1 VSTTPAVSTS
11 AAITALAPRAEYRSD
26 TPFTASSTPRLS
38 WSTETEREGWLQAS
52 AELELTR
59 AGAVSTHE
67 VTGRDSVLLDWPFVA
82 IEPRE
87 AVSLRVRVIGEDG
100 DASDWSAPR
109 ELVGGQLADGEWTAN
124 QIGLDDEAP
133 KHPARLRTEFAVDG
147 DVARATLYATA
158 HGAYQIEINGALVD
172 DQILKPGWT
181 SYQWR
186 LTHETT
192 DVTALLARG
201 ANAIGIDVAGAWFTE
216 SFGFAHGAVGFY
228 GSRPAAAAQL
238 VIEYA
243 DGRTVTLVTDSSWL
257 ASGDGP
263 IRASGIYAGE
273 DTDARLQQAGWSSPG
288 YDASGWK
295 PVRVDET
302 VVVPTPRSAPAVRE
316 IETLPVREVITTPE
330 GKTVVDFGQ
339 NLVGYLHLTVS
350 GPAGTVL
357 TLRHAEVLEHGELG
371 VRPLRAAA
379 ATDTFTLAG
388 VGQNGDPE
396 QWQPRFTFHGFR
408 YAEISGWP
416 GEFDPLA
423 VTAIV
428 VHSDMERTGWFES
441 SHALVNRLHENVV
454 WGMKG
459 NFLYLPTDCPQ
470 RDERLGWT
478 GDIQVFAPT
487 ASFLYDCA
495 GFLAGWLEDLDLEQ
509 KHSNGVVPFIV
520 PNVLGPAVPA
530 AAWGDA
536 ATVVPTVLHER
547 FGDIGVVRE
556 QFESMKAWSNA
567 LLDIAGD
574 RLLWEDRFQFGDWL
588 DPDAPPEFAADAKTD
603 ADIVASAYLYRSLDL
618 TARAAAVLGKD
629 ADAAKYAGI
638 AATVKAAFLHEY
650 VSDSGR
656 MVSDAQTGYATAIMF
671 GLSRDATQEQRMGDR
686 LAFLTRASGYRIGT
700 GFVGTPLIT
709 DALTRTGH
717 DDTAMRL
724 LTQTENPSWLYPVTM
739 GATTIWERWDS
750 MLEDGTI
757 NPGEMTSF
765 NHYALGAV
773 ADWLHRRLAGLAPG
787 EAGYRR
793 LLIAPRPLN
802 GFSSASARHLTPYG
816 TASAGW
822 VRAGDTVTVSI
833 VVPPNSDA
841 RVVLPGTSDEILVG
855 SGRHS
860 WQVSYPDTTE
870 APVELSLDS
879 ALTDIIDDPKAFS
892 VIAAAIAAQDPEQAV
907 IFRKHTKWTPGRELG
922 ESVRRASPP
931 VVEAVESA
939 LAGLNAERH

>member
-1 VSTTPAVSTS
+1 MTTTAV
-11 AAITALAPRAEYRSD
+11 ALRAEYRTD
-26 TPFTASSTPRLS
+26 TPFTASSAPRLS
-38 WSTETEREGWLQAS
+38 WSTETDEPSWLQAG
-52 AELELTR
+52 AELQLSR
-59 AGAVSTHE
+59 AGVEQNHA
-67 VTGRDSVLLDWPFVA
+67 VTGRDSVLVDWPFEPIA
-82 IEPRE
+82 PRE
-87 AVSLRVRVIGEDG
+87 PVSVRVRVTGERG
-100 DASDWSAPR
+100 GSSEWSEPLT
-109 ELVGGQLADGEWTAN
+109 LVGGQLADGEWTAAM
-124 QIGLDDEAP
+124 IGLDNETP

-147 DVARATLYATA
+147 DVASATLYATA
-158 HGAYQIEINGALVD
+158 HGAYQVELNGSPVD

-192 DVTALLARG
+192 DVTALLRGG
-201 ANAIGIDVAGAWFTE
+201 ANAIGIDLAGAWFTE
-216 SFGFAHGAVGFY
+216 SFGFAHGAAGFY
-228 GSRPAAAAQL
+228 GDRPAVAAQL
-238 VIEYA
+238 VIEYV
-243 DGRTVTLVTDSSWL
+243 DGRTTTLATDGSWV
-257 ASGDGP
+257 ASGEGP

-273 DTDARLQQAGWSSPG
+273 DVDARRAQTGWSTPG
-288 YDASGWK
+288 FDAGSWT
-295 PVRVDET
+295 PVRLSADAAA
-302 VVVPTPRSAPAVRE
+302 VPTARSAPAVRE

-339 NLVGYLHLTVS
+339 NLVGYLHLSVT

-357 TLRHAEVLEHGELG
+357 TMRHAEVLEHGELG

-379 ATDTFTLAG
+379 ATDIFTLAG
-388 VGQNGDPE
+388 TGAPE
-396 QWQPRFTFHGFR
+396 QWKPRFTFHGFR

-416 GEFDPLA
+416 AEFDPAA

-441 SHALVNRLHENVV
+441 SHPLVNRLHENVV
-454 WGMKG
+454 WGMRG
-459 NFLYLPTDCPQ
+459 NFLSLPTDCPQ

-487 ASFLYDCA
+487 ASFLYNCD
-495 GFLAGWLEDLDLEQ
+495 GFLAGWLTDLDLEQ
-509 KHSNGVVPFIV
+509 KHSGGIVPFIV
-520 PNVLGPAVPA
+520 PNVLGPAIPA

-536 ATVVPTVLHER
+536 ATVVPSVLRER
-547 FGDIGVVRE
+547 FGDTGIVRA
-556 QFESMKAWSNA
+556 QFESMKAWSDS
-567 LLDIAGD
+567 LLDIAGE

-603 ADIVASAYLYRSLDL
+603 ADIVATAYLYRSVDF
-618 TARAAAVLGKD
+618 TARAASLLGEE
-629 ADAAKYAGI
+629 ADAAKYSEI
-638 AATVKAAFLHEY
+638 AARVKEAFLAEY
-650 VSDSGR
+650 VTDSGR
-656 MVSDAQTGYATAIMF
+656 MMSDAQTGYATAIMF
-671 GLSRDATQEQRMGDR
+671 GLSRDAEQEQRMGDR

-750 MLEDGTI
+750 MLEDGSI

-773 ADWLHRRLAGLAPG
+773 ADWMHRRLAGLAPG
-787 EAGYRR
+787 EPGYRC
-793 LLIAPRPLN
+793 LLVAPRPLN
-802 GFSSASARHLTPYG
+802 GFTSASARHLTPYG

-822 VRAGDTVTVSI
+822 VREGDTVTVSI

-841 RVVLPGTSDEILVG
+841 TVILPGTEDEILVG
-855 SGRHS
+855 SGSHS

-870 APVELSLDS
+870 APQLLSLDTPLS
-879 ALTDIIDDPKAFS
+879 EVIDDPTAFS
-892 VIAAAIAAQDPEQAV
+892 MIAAAMSVVDADAATE
-907 IFRKHTKWTPGRELG
+907 FRKHTKWTPGRSLLG
-922 ESVRRASPP
+922 AIGRTAPP
-931 VVEAVESA
+931 VLAAVESA
-939 LAGLNAERH
+939 LAGLNAERS

>member
-1 VSTTPAVSTS
+1 MSTIPRAVS
-11 AAITALAPRAEYRSD
+11 LRAEYRID
-26 TPFTASSTPRLS
+26 TPFTASSTPRMS
-38 WSTETEREGWLQAS
+38 WSTETEAEGWLQAG

-59 AGAVSTHE
+59 GAATTGHSVS
-67 VTGRDSVLLDWPFVA
+67 GRDSVLVDWPFEPIA
-82 IEPRE
+82 PRE
-87 AVSLRVRVIGEDG
+87 PVSLRVRVTGEDG
-100 DASDWSAPR
+100 GVSDWSEPLS
-109 ELVGGQLADGEWTAN
+109 LVGGQLADGEWSAN
-124 QIGLDDEAP
+124 FIGLDDEAP

-147 DVARATLYATA
+147 ELSRATLYATA
-158 HGAYQIEINGALVD
+158 HGAYQVEINGTQVD

-201 ANAIGIDVAGAWFTE
+201 TNAIGIDLAGAWFTE
-216 SFGFAHGAVGFY
+216 SFGFRHGAAGFY
-228 GSRPAAAAQL
+228 GSRPAVAAQL
-238 VIEYA
+238 VLEYA
-243 DGRTVTLVTDSSWL
+243 DGRSETLVTDGSWQ

-273 DTDARLQQAGWSSPG
+273 DIDARRAQTGWSTAG
-288 YDASGWK
+288 FDASGWS
-295 PVRVDET
+295 PARVEAAET
-302 VVVPTPRSAPAVRE
+302 ASLAPTPRSAPAVRE
-316 IETLPVREVITTPE
+316 IETLTVQDVIVTPE

-339 NLVGYLHLTVS
+339 NLVGYLHLTVT
-350 GPAGTVL
+350 GQAGTVL

-388 VGQNGDPE
+388 TGAPE
-396 QWQPRFTFHGFR
+396 EWQPRFTFHGFR

-416 GEFDPLA
+416 GEFDPTA

-441 SHALVNRLHENVV
+441 SHPLVNRLHENVV
-454 WGMKG
+454 WGMRG

-487 ASFLYDCA
+487 ASFLYNCD
-495 GFLAGWLEDLDLEQ
+495 GFLAGWLTDLDLEQ
-509 KHSNGVVPFIV
+509 KHSNGIVPFIV
-520 PNVLGPAVPA
+520 PNVLGPAAPA

-536 ATVVPTVLHER
+536 ATVVPTVLRER
-547 FGDIGVVRE
+547 FGDTGVVRA
-556 QFESMKAWSNA
+556 QFDSMKAWSDT
-567 LLDIAGD
+567 LLGLAGD
-574 RLLWEDRFQFGDWL
+574 RLLWEDQFQFGDWL
-588 DPDAPPEFAADAKTD
+588 DPDASPDFPADAKTD
-603 ADIVASAYLYRSLDL
+603 ADIVASAYLYRSVDF
-618 TARAAAVLGKD
+618 TARAAALLGEE
-629 ADAAKYAGI
+629 ADAAKYSEI
-638 AATVKAAFLHEY
+638 AVRVKEAFLHEY

-671 GLSRDATQEQRMGDR
+671 GLSRDAAQEQRMGDR

-700 GFVGTPLIT
+700 GFVGTTLIT

-773 ADWLHRRLAGLAPG
+773 ADWMHRRLAGLAPG

-802 GFSSASARHLTPYG
+802 GFTSASARHLTPYG
-816 TASAGW
+816 AASAGW
-822 VRAGDTVTVSI
+822 TREGDTVTVSI

-841 RVVLPGTSDEILVG
+841 SVTLPGSTEAILVG
-855 SGRHS
+855 SGSHS
-860 WQVSYPDTTE
+860 WQVRYPDTTE
-870 APVELSLDS
+870 TPVELSLDS
-879 ALTDIIDDPKAFS
+879 ALSDIIDDPKAFS
-892 VIAAAIAAQDPEQAV
+892 VLAAAIAGADEEQAV
-907 IFRKHTKWTPGRELG
+907 IFRKHTKWTPGRPLG
-922 ESVRRASPP
+922 ESIRRTPPP
-931 VVEAVESA
+931 VVAAVESA
-939 LAGLNAERH
+939 LASLNAERR

>member
-1 VSTTPAVSTS
+1 MSITPRAVS
-11 AAITALAPRAEYRSD
+11 LRAEYRAD
-26 TPFTASSTPRLS
+26 TPFTAGPTPRLS
-38 WSTETEREGWLQAS
+38 WSTETETDGWLQAG

-59 AGAVSTHE
+59 ASATSTHA
-67 VTGRDSVLLDWPFVA
+67 VDGRDSVLLDWPFEPIA
-82 IEPRE
+82 PRE
-87 AVSLRVRVIGEDG
+87 SVSLRVRVTGVDG
-100 DASDWSAPR
+100 SESDWSEPLP
-109 ELVGGQLADGEWTAN
+109 LVGGHLAGGEWKAEF
-124 QIGLDDEAP
+124 IGLDDPSP
-133 KHPARLRTEFAVDG
+133 KHPARVRSEFAVDG

-158 HGAYQIEINGALVD
+158 HGAYQVELNGTPVD
-172 DQILKPGWT
+172 DQVLKPGWT

-192 DVTALLARG
+192 DVTALLTSG
-201 ANAIGIDVAGAWFTE
+201 QNAIGIDLTGAWFTE
-216 SFGFAHGAVGFY
+216 SFGFRHAASGFY
-228 GSRPAAAAQL
+228 GARPAVAAQL

-243 DGRTVTLVTDSSWL
+243 GGRSETLVTDGTWQ

-273 DTDARLQQAGWSSPG
+273 HIDARRGQAGWSTVG
-288 YDASGWK
+288 YDAGSWTAARVETANDTVIDA
-295 PVRVDET
+295 PVA
-302 VVVPTPRSAPAVRE
+302 PTPRSAPAVRE
-316 IETLPVREVITTPE
+316 METLGVQEVMTTPE

-339 NLVGYLHLTVS
+339 NLVGYLHLTVT

-357 TLRHAEVLEHGELG
+357 TMRHAEVLEHGELG

-388 VGQNGDPE
+388 TGAPE
-396 QWQPRFTFHGFR
+396 EWKPRFTFHGFR

-416 GEFDPLA
+416 GEFDASA

-428 VHSDMERTGWFES
+428 VHSDMPRTGWFES
-441 SHALVNRLHENVV
+441 SHPLVNRLHENVV

-487 ASFLYDCA
+487 ASFLYNCD
-495 GFLAGWLEDLDLEQ
+495 GFLAGWLTDLDLEQ
-509 KHSNGVVPFIV
+509 KHADGIVPFIV

-536 ATVVPTVLHER
+536 ATIVPTVLHER
-547 FGDIGVVRE
+547 FGDTGVVRH
-556 QFESMKAWSNA
+556 QFESMKAWSES
-567 LLDIAGD
+567 LLKIAGD
-574 RLLWEDRFQFGDWL
+574 RLLWEDQFQFGDWL

-603 ADIVASAYLYRSLDL
+603 ADIVASAYLFRSVDL
-618 TARAAAVLGKD
+618 TARAAALLGE
-629 ADAAKYAGI
+629 ASDAARYTEV
-638 AATVKAAFLHEY
+638 AARVKEAFLAEY

-656 MVSDAQTGYATAIMF
+656 MVSDAQTGYAMAIMF
-671 GLSRDATQEQRMGDR
+671 GLSRDSAQEQRMGDR

-773 ADWLHRRLAGLAPG
+773 ADWMHRRLAGLAPG

-793 LLIAPRPLN
+793 LLIEPRPLN
-802 GFSSASARHLTPYG
+802 GFTSASARHLTPYG
-816 TASAGW
+816 AASAGW
-822 VRAGDTVTVSI
+822 SREGGIVIVSI
-833 VVPPNSDA
+833 VVPPNVDA
-841 RVVLPGTSDEILVG
+841 TIILPGSTEAILVG
-855 SGRHS
+855 SGSHS
-860 WQVSYPDTTE
+860 WRVDYPDTTP
-870 APVELSLDS
+870 APALLSLDS
-879 ALTDIIDDPKAFS
+879 PLSEIIDDPTAFS
-892 VIAAAIAAQDPEQAV
+892 VLAAAIASADDEQAT
-907 IFRKHTKWTPGRELG
+907 IFRKHTRWTPGRDLG
-922 ESVRRASPP
+922 ETIGRTAPP
-931 VVEAVESA
+931 VVSAVESA
-939 LAGLNAERH
+939 LTSLNSDRR